1 MSVLKYLHTKHFLKT
16 YVLWAEMGMHYLKS
30 MSVKFRMADLKEASE
45 NRQKLAFIGVMLH
58 EMCLDL
64 WG

>member
-1 MSVLKYLHTKHFLKT
+1 
-16 YVLWAEMGMHYLKS
+16 MGMHYLES
-30 MSVKFRMADLKEASE
+30 LSVKFRMADLKEASE